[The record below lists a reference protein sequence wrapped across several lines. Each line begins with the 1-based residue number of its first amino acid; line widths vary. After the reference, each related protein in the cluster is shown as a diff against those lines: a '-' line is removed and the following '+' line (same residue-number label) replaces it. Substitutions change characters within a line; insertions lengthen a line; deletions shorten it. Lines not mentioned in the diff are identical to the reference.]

1 MKLLAVFASLMFA
14 SCESESTEQARWY
27 QIRKAS
33 DDSGICLL
41 HHVPL
46 QRTVVYQWSHFDTTI
61 IDPDEADFR
70 AQRKYPNSLSYIYRR
85 MPSADFHDKKIE
97 VYCPV
102 CQQRFEQETHQVL
115 R

>member
-1 MKLLAVFASLMFA
+1 MKLLAAFLPFVFVA
-14 SCESESTEQARWY
+14 CESESSQQARWD

-33 DDSGICLL
+33 DDSGICVL

-61 IDPDEADFR
+61 IDPYEADLR
-70 AQRKYPNSLSYIYRR
+70 AQWKYPNSLSYIYRR

>member
-1 MKLLAVFASLMFA
+1 MKLLASFLPLVLLA
-14 SCESESTEQARWY
+14 CESESTQMARWH

-33 DDSGICLL
+33 DDSGICAL

-46 QRTVVYQWSHFDTTI
+46 VRTVVYQWGHFDTTI
-61 IDPDEADFR
+61 MDASEADLR
-70 AQRKYPNSLSYIYRR
+70 AQTKYPNSLSYIYRR

-102 CQQRFEQETHQVL
+102 C
-115 R
+115 